1 MSTSQLSSLHCCSL
15 RRVQQVRGSHVQR
28 RLEVRCCIQEQKVN
42 VKKNQDLNL
51 PLQSK
56 LNDVDM
62 KTLGDLSPEDV
73 KETLKAAREKFGR
86 TTVTKAL
93 QEAKRKLGKQGVAKL
108 TLFGGVAAVGVFL
121 SGALLTSLE
130 VLPLVPEAMQ
140 TVGLAY
146 SVLVASRV
154 IRGTPEKFQVSP
166 VRAVLEIVEEG
177 QKKVQRTSLVMPQDL
192 DKGTVAAM
200 ERLARERDMAL
211 NQVEEMKRQ
220 TAEYSQ
226 VLAEKEALET
236 VALQLAE
243 ERETAMMEVNALK
256 SAVES
261 MSERMKG
268 IEAMLEKEVGQLKS
282 QNQALETVAL
292 QLAQER
298 NVALEETKNFKARS
312 EAEKQALEEV
322 AMQLARE
329 RDDALAELDS
339 LRKMVANMG
348 NNTTEL
354 THAQDLFIE
363 SRVKDIRTQLQ
374 DGHVVPP
381 QQDINSLISHVVDEF
396 EVQPPAFGP

>member
-1 MSTSQLSSLHCCSL
+1 M
-15 RRVQQVRGSHVQR
+15 
-28 RLEVRCCIQEQKVN
+28 
-42 VKKNQDLNL
+42 KKNQDLNL